1 MHQQIREALRRP
13 LALAL
18 AAGAVGALTLS
29 ACGGGSS
36 GNASTGTGT
45 NAAATSATAGSGDTG
60 KPAGKSGGG
69 TTAPSEHPRSGS
81 GATGGAG
88 ARGRFGAVRA
98 CLQRNGVK
106 LPTRPG
112 GGLFLGGASLPKGA
126 SRAQLQAAMRTCLG
140 GRGFFAGGGP
150 GAFRRR
156 TASPRFRQALSAFAA
171 CLRQNGIAVPAP
183 NTSGGGP
190 VFSTKGLD
198 TSSPKFRAA
207 TAKCRSTLIGAFGLH
222 RSGPGGAGAQPAQP
236 GTQPTG

>member
-1 MHQQIREALRRP
+1 MDQIREMLRRP
-13 LALAL
+13 LGLAL
-18 AAGAVGALTLS
+18 AAGAVSALTLS

-45 NAAATSATAGSGDTG
+45 NAAATSAANGSDN
-60 KPAGKSGGG
+60 AGKSAGG

-81 GATGGAG
+81 GATGPAG
-88 ARGRFGAVRA
+88 ARARFGAVRS

-112 GGLFLGGASLPKGA
+112 GGLFLGGASLPKGT
-126 SRAQLQAAMRTCLG
+126 SRAQLQAAMRKCLG

-171 CLRQNGIAVPAP
+171 CLRQNGVAVPAP
-183 NTSGGGP
+183 NTSGNGP

-198 TSSPKFRAA
+198 TSSPKFKAA

-222 RSGPGGAGAQPAQP
+222 RTGPGAAGGGAH
-236 GTQPTG
+236 PTG